1 MKKTI
6 LLLLMAV
13 FMPLCLSAQSSMTDE
28 QVFQFIIKE
37 HEAGTSQQQIVV
49 QLMQRGVDIN
59 QIRRVR
65 KKYERMS
72 KEEGLGGLSANTQ
85 TSTDR
90 TRNKKTQYEDAQY
103 TDRIPD
109 ISTDMSR
116 YNSGYRIKDDE
127 ITQRTYDDEDE
138 DYLEFVDELNSW
150 LPADTITMY
159 ENLLERVK
167 KQKKKIYG
175 HDLFSNKQLT
185 FEPNMNIATPETYRL
200 GPGDAVYIDIYGA
213 SQKTIESVVSP
224 DGHVTIEG
232 YGPVYVA
239 GMTVNQA
246 NATIRSKL
254 GARYQS
260 SKLRLTVGETRS
272 IMVNVMGD
280 VKTPGTYTLSA
291 FASVFHALYM
301 AGGPTEL
308 GTLRNIKVYRNSQLI
323 SVVDVYDYIQNG
335 RLTGNVRLADNDV
348 VMVGAYDCLVN
359 VAGKV
364 KRPMYYE
371 MKKNESLSSLIK
383 YAGGFTGD
391 AYKKSV
397 RVIRKSGR
405 EYSVFNVD
413 EFDMPSFHLTDGD
426 SITVDS
432 ILDRYDNMVE
442 LKGAVFRPGMYQ
454 VGGEI
459 TSVRTLLEAAEGLRE
474 DAFTGHAVMHRMRK
488 DRTLEVIQ
496 VDVDGILAGTV
507 SDITL
512 QPNDALYIPT
522 RQDLMEEQTI
532 TIHGEVNYPGI
543 YKYAANETIE
553 DFILQ
558 AGGLKETA
566 STAKVDVA
574 RRVINPGAVTNDSLI
589 AHTYSFS
596 LKEGFIIDGEP
607 GFTLQPFDEVYVR
620 RSPGYSKQQNVKI
633 EGEVMFA
640 GTYTL
645 TTNNMRVS
653 ELLKKAGGVNDRAY
667 LRGARLERKY
677 DEVERQRAIKV
688 LRDAQEQAEQN
699 LQEQIA
705 KTGNANIANLKQT
718 QQLKKYEVGETYPV
732 GIDLEQAVLHPG
744 SDEDIVLRE
753 GDRIVVPP
761 YTGTVKVNG
770 EVLYPN
776 TVVYEEGKS
785 ASYYISQA
793 GGFSTK
799 AKKRQAYII
808 YMNGKVAKVSHGAK
822 PQPGCEIVVPSKAIT
837 KTTLQERLSIAT
849 AVGSFAA
856 IIATIVNIIK

>member
-6 LLLLMAV
+6 LLLLIAV

-49 QLMQRGVDIN
+49 QLIQRGVDIN

-65 KKYERMS
+65 KKFERMS
-72 KEEGLGGLSANTQ
+72 KEEALGGLSANTQ

-90 TRNKKTQYEDAQY
+90 TRNKKTQYDDAQY
-103 TDRIPD
+103 ADRIPD
-109 ISTDMSR
+109 ISTDVSR

-138 DYLEFVDELNSW
+138 DYLEFIDELNSW

-348 VMVGAYDCLVN
+348 VMVGACDCLVN

-474 DAFTGHAVMHRMRK
+474 DTFTGHAVMHRMRK

-574 RRVINPGAVTNDSLI
+574 RRVINPGALTTDSLI

-808 YMNGKVAKVSHGAK
+808 YMNGKVAKVSHNAK
-822 PQPGCEIVVPSKAIT
+822 PQPGCEIVVPAKAIN
-837 KTTLQERLSIAT
+837 KTALAETLSIAT
-849 AVGSFAA
+849 SVGSFAA
-856 IIATIVNIIK
+856 IIATIANILK

>member
-6 LLLLMAV
+6 LLLLIAV

-72 KEEGLGGLSANTQ
+72 KDESLGGLSANTQ

-574 RRVINPGAVTNDSLI
+574 RRVINPGAMTNDSLI

-799 AKKRQAYII
+799 AKKRQA
-808 YMNGKVAKVSHGAK
+808 
-822 PQPGCEIVVPSKAIT
+822 
-837 KTTLQERLSIAT
+837 
-849 AVGSFAA
+849 
-856 IIATIVNIIK
+856 

>member
-6 LLLLMAV
+6 LLLLIAV

-65 KKYERMS
+65 KKFERMS
-72 KEEGLGGLSANTQ
+72 KEEALGGLSANTQ

-90 TRNKKTQYEDAQY
+90 TRNKKTQYDDAQY
-103 TDRIPD
+103 ADRIPD
-109 ISTDMSR
+109 ISTDVSR

-653 ELLKKAGGVNDRAY
+653 ELL
-667 LRGARLERKY
+667 GARLERKY

-808 YMNGKVAKVSHGAK
+808 YMNGKVAKVSHNAK
-822 PQPGCEIVVPSKAIT
+822 PQPGCEIVVPAKAIN
-837 KTTLQERLSIAT
+837 KTTLAETLSIAT
-849 AVGSFAA
+849 SVGSFAA
-856 IIATIVNIIK
+856 IIATIANILK

>member
-6 LLLLMAV
+6 LLLLLAV

-90 TRNKKTQYEDAQY
+90 TRNKKTQYDDAQY
-103 TDRIPD
+103 ADRIPD

-138 DYLEFVDELNSW
+138 DYLEFIDELNSW

-808 YMNGKVAKVSHGAK
+808 YMNGKVAKVSHNAK
-822 PQPGCEIVVPSKAIT
+822 PQPGCEIVVPAKAIN
-837 KTTLQERLSIAT
+837 KTTLAETLSIAT
-849 AVGSFAA
+849 SVGSFAA
-856 IIATIVNIIK
+856 IIATIANILK